1 MKKLIVKIV
10 SMSFVALIIFSMSN
24 ELYALEID
32 MVEIPG
38 KNYSVMKTEVTQNL
52 YKTIMGEN
60 PSSFNR
66 RNEYLSNDEL
76 RELNASTSDY
86 PVENVSWYDAIYFC
100 NTLSE
105 RLGYT
110 PVYSLN
116 GETDI
121 TKWNYKP
128 HKDKEVNGYIKQ
140 NLSANGFRLPTLKE
154 WQYAARG
161 GENYIY
167 SGSNELDKV
176 AWCYDNSNGVTH
188 PVAQKK
194 PNGYGLYDM
203 SGNVYEWCWDVYG
216 CYYNYRY
223 SCGGSWRGSG
233 NICEVDSRSY
243 GYAGAGGS
251 RVGFRLVRS
260 TGK

>member
-1 MKKLIVKIV
+1 MRRKLIVKIV
-10 SMSFVALIIFSMSN
+10 SMSFVGLMIFAMVN
-24 ELYALEID
+24 ELYALDID
-32 MVEIPG
+32 MVKIPG

-52 YKTIMGEN
+52 YETIMGKN
-60 PSSFNR
+60 PAYFSWTNK
-66 RNEYLSNDEL
+66 YLSKDQL
-76 RELNASTSDY
+76 LSGSTFDY

-105 RLGYT
+105 SLGYT
-110 PVYSLN
+110 PVYLLN
-116 GETDI
+116 GEADV

-128 HKDKEVNGYIKQ
+128 HEDKEVNGYIEQ

-167 SGSNELDKV
+167 SGSNELDEV
-176 AWCYDNSNGVTH
+176 AWYVDNSNGVTH
-188 PVAQKK
+188 PVSSKK

-203 SGNVYEWCWDVYG
+203 SGNVDEWCWDVYG
-216 CYYNYRY
+216 CYYSLRCN
-223 SCGGSWRGSG
+223 CGGSWGDGG
-233 NICEVDSRSY
+233 NYCKVDSRY
-243 GYAGAGGS
+243 NNNADGRYNFI
-251 RVGFRLVRS
+251 GFRIVRS